1 MKIINNARFTHVFCN
16 NCGSELEIDKEKD
29 ITKTIKTFKI
39 FSIPLSDEII
49 ETIHCPCC
57 NTETTFNYGYY

>member
-1 MKIINNARFTHVFCN
+1 MKIIHNARFTHVFCN

-29 ITKTIKTFKI
+29 IIKTTKTFK
-39 FSIPLSDEII
+39 FFGIPISDETI